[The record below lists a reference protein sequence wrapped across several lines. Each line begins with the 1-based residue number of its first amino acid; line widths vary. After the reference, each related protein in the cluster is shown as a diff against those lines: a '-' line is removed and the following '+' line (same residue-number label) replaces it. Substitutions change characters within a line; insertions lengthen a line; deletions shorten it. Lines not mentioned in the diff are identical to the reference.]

1 MAPTVAR
8 GAQFNLVVASK
19 RSVARP
25 FTTRPSLTTVRTPVS
40 WKKLRS
46 SAEEKDAETDVKTA
60 QEPASADGTFYN
72 DERPLKPKDDM
83 SPEFKK
89 KLRDEYLSL
98 GGSPNRAMGSNYFLW
113 IIVIVSILAVLSW
126 ALGYI

>member
-1 MAPTVAR
+1 MAPVAVFT
-8 GAQFNLVVASK
+8 AEANLLVATK
-19 RSVARP
+19 RTVARP
-25 FTTRPSLTTVRTPVS
+25 FSKKASLITLRKPLS
-40 WKKLRS
+40 WKPLRS
-46 SAEEKDAETDVKTA
+46 SGEDKEVETDVKTA

-98 GGSPNRAMGSNYFLW
+98 GGSPNTAMGSNYFLW
-113 IIVIVSILAVLSW
+113 IIVIVSVLAVLSW